1 MTPRWTFAVFALL
14 SFQITAAANEIFTLA
29 GEPLIRI
36 GLSTNSSSVSITTG
50 DSSLV
55 AYSPDEP
62 LRMLASNRVSVAAR
76 SYRPPEI
83 EQYRFE
89 IQNLPTADEAN
100 NIAKDIRE
108 ATGETALVSIDPAT
122 NTWRVWVGAVID
134 TVEEADKFKQAVA
147 DAKLTPPAEKLDA
160 KHQALLDDLQKK
172 DGTAF
177 DTAYVKAQHDG
188 HVETVAMF
196 EAYAKGGD
204 NARMK
209 QFANDMLPTLK
220 AHLDQVSK
228 LK

>member
-1 MTPRWTFAVFALL
+1 MTRTVFRLL
-14 SFQITAAANEIFTLA
+14 AGTSLPLMLAAAPLVPSLA
-29 GEPLIRI
+29 ADPPAKQAAAPAMATP
-36 GLSTNSSSVSITTG
+36 STATFLGNTA
-50 DSSLV
+50 V
-55 AYSPDEP
+55 AN
-62 LRMLASNRVSVAAR
+62 LF
-76 SYRPPEI
+76 EI
-83 EQYRFE
+83 ESSKVALSKTKNDKIKAF
-89 IQNLPTADEAN
+89 AN
-100 NIAKDIRE
+100 QMVTDHTSAG
-108 ATGETALVSIDPAT
+108 T
-122 NTWRVWVGAVID
+122 
-134 TVEEADKFKQAVA
+134 KFKQAVA
-147 DAKLTPPAEKLDA
+147 DAKLTPPVEKLDA

-188 HVETVAMF
+188 HVETVALF

>member
-1 MTPRWTFAVFALL
+1 MTRSIIRLLAASAWPLIVASAPAAFAADPPAK
-14 SFQITAAANEIFTLA
+14 QAAAPAMAT
-29 GEPLIRI
+29 P
-36 GLSTNSSSVSITTG
+36 STSTFLTNTA
-50 DSSLV
+50 V
-55 AYSPDEP
+55 AN
-62 LRMLASNRVSVAAR
+62 LF
-76 SYRPPEI
+76 EI
-83 EQYRFE
+83 ESSKAALAKTKNDKIKAFA
-89 IQNLPTADEAN
+89 NLMVTDH
-100 NIAKDIRE
+100 
-108 ATGETALVSIDPAT
+108 TGAGT
-122 NTWRVWVGAVID
+122 
-134 TVEEADKFKQAVA
+134 KFKQAVT

-160 KHQALLDDLQKK
+160 KHQALLDDLKKK

-209 QFANDMLPTLK
+209 QFANEMLPTLK